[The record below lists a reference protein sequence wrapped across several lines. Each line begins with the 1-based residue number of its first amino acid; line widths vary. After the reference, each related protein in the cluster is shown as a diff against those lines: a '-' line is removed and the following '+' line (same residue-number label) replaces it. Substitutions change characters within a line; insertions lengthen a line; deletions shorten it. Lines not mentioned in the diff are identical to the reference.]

1 MTADFSWGAPEPRE
15 YVEEKPVEG
24 IGPLIILPMLGGVD
38 TVDSRFGTLPN
49 QIVATDPLAN

>member
-38 TVDSRFGTLPN
+38 TVDSRFGTLPIN
-49 QIVATDPLAN
+49 SSY